1 MKIYVCEVYDHK
13 TEKAVCRGIDMEE
26 CAGDAY
32 DMCMKTINKLPDEK
46 YTYEAVPGDM
56 RTIDRYEFFCTEDS
70 IDFQWRMDEEGY
82 RKFRHDT
89 DPRDCEDWCGSV
101 YFGKYSLEF
110 IHITDNCR
118 YYNLFVLGQKG
129 YATLI
134 DGTPYLDVVWGDDLP
149 IPNRRSLENFQKEIQ
164 AEILDMLRKHPDM
177 ITDATSATEPEKW
190 FPKADG
196 TYYKPTIT
204 RRA

>member
-1 MKIYVCEVYDHK
+1 MKVYVCEVFDHVENK
-13 TEKAVCRGIDMEE
+13 TLFRGIDLNENN
-26 CAGDAY
+26 GDAY
-32 DMCMKTINKLPDEK
+32 DKCMEIMNSLPD
-46 YTYEAVPGDM
+46 TNPF
-56 RTIDRYEFFCTEDS
+56 RQIPRYEFFCTEDS

-118 YYNLFVLGQKG
+118 YYNLFVLDQKG
-129 YATLI
+129 YNTLI
-134 DGTPYLDVVWGDDLP
+134 DGTPYLDVVYGDDLP
-149 IPNRRSLENFQKEIQ
+149 IPNRRSLKNFQKEMEEAIY
-164 AEILDMLRKHPDM
+164 EMVRKHPDL
-177 ITDATSATEPEKW
+177 INDATSATEPERW
-190 FPKADG
+190 YPKADG